1 MGGEV
6 KVSLRS
12 GRQVVLAEWDEYKPP
27 VHGDGLQNKRWNA
40 LSARDGMAFYDST
53 VHYMRNDWAQKHMPG
68 AHVSLGRENLL
79 LFYSAGTK
87 TWHSADALDV
97 DHVKPWKAHLTG
109 LGVDNYADAHRA
121 YNDVGNLRL
130 LPSVYNRA
138 RDSADRILLHGAD
151 SSQWKAWTNE
161 RCGFDPSVDPPKFD
175 PERDIA
181 RRTGA
186 TLGQAWS
193 PEDGRKGLAFD
204 AGVRGK
210 WFEQQLKESYVGTV
224 VATSP
229 IDGSKHNVPLFRCA
243 ATQQLVTR
251 DALDID
257 HRIPFETVAKE
268 MAKHAGPGGLS
279 KADALDA
286 YNDTSNLRLVGR
298 GANSSHEWELNVSGE
313 YRDEEVPE
321 IHGEFDGFMV
331 GKNTGASGVSSL
343 IREHFDTTPKA
354 SSSSAMDMREDG
366 PVHQPG
372 VRRKGNSP
380 GLPAPQASVPSN
392 GFGGGSQSSSA
403 SPMDQSDSLAASVL
417 TQKSGGSAFAHA
429 QLPGLGGSTP
439 SAHGPSAP
447 SPSALG
453 HPGLAS
459 QGFGGTGLGSSSLGS
474 MGFGASP
481 SGSPSPPPSGFGAPI
496 SAFATPS
503 LPVAKAP
510 LINESASPH
519 NAVFRD
525 TVAKLG
531 DLVAKSGGG
540 LSSQQQ
546 HNAAG
551 ALMCAARDN
560 QLPGIDYIARSD
572 NGAKLFA
579 VSGSPHSPFQRWAE
593 VPTQQA
599 IAQSIEQSSEALSKP
614 TAVASLSSHGPMQNS
629 GMTK

>member
-12 GRQVVLAEWDEYKPP
+12 GRQVSLAEWDEYKPP

-53 VHYMRNDWAQKHMPG
+53 VHYMRNDWARKHMPG
-68 AHVSLGRENLL
+68 EHVSLGRDNLL

-87 TWHSADALDV
+87 TWHSADALDI

-109 LGVDNYADAHRA
+109 LGVNNYADAHRA

-151 SSQWKAWTNE
+151 SSQWKAWANE
-161 RCGFDPSVDPPKFD
+161 RCGFDPSVEPPKYD

-186 TLGQAWS
+186 TVNQAWS

-229 IDGSKHNVPLFRCA
+229 LDGSKQNVPLFRCA

-257 HRIPFETVAKE
+257 HRIPFEIVAQE
-268 MAKHAGPGGLS
+268 MVKHAGPGGLT
-279 KADALDA
+279 KANALDA

-313 YRDEEVPE
+313 YRDEEVAE
-321 IHGEFDGFMV
+321 IRGEFDGFMV
-331 GKNTGASGVSSL
+331 GRNTGVSGVSSL
-343 IREHFDTTPKA
+343 ISAHFDTTPKA
-354 SSSSAMDMREDG
+354 SSSSAMDMREDAPAFQ
-366 PVHQPG
+366 PV
-372 VRRKGNSP
+372 VRRKGAEP
-380 GLPAPQASVPSN
+380 SV
-392 GFGGGSQSSSA
+392 SSSA
-403 SPMDQSDSLAASVL
+403 SAPMTDGPKSVL
-417 TQKSGGSAFAHA
+417 PSASAMDTTALDLPSMQAKKSGASAFAS
-429 QLPGLGGSTP
+429 PPTPSLGGSNPSVQAFASSTP
-439 SAHGPSAP
+439 APSGFGTSAFGPSAFA
-447 SPSALG
+447 SPAFGATPFGTSVFG
-453 HPGLAS
+453 TP
-459 QGFGGTGLGSSSLGS
+459 GFGT
-474 MGFGASP
+474 
-481 SGSPSPPPSGFGAPI
+481 SGFGAPSPV
-496 SAFATPS
+496 SAFALPS
-503 LPVAKAP
+503 LPVAQAP
-510 LINESASPH
+510 LITESTSPH
-519 NAVFRD
+519 NAAFRS
-525 TVAKLG
+525 TLVKVE
-531 DLVAKSGGG
+531 DLVKKSGGTM
-540 LSSQQQ
+540 SSQQCQ
-546 HNAAG
+546 NATG
-551 ALMCAARDN
+551 ALMRAARDN
-560 QLPGIDYIARSD
+560 QLASIDYVARSD
-572 NGAKLFA
+572 NGDKLFA
-579 VSGSPHSPFQRWAE
+579 VSGAPHSPFQRWAE
-593 VPTQQA
+593 VPTLQA
-599 IAQSIEQSSEALSKP
+599 VAQTIGQSSEALSRA
-614 TAVASLSSHGPMQNS
+614 TALASLSSQGPVQNP